1 MGHEIGLSVC
11 DASFRESRVEVEP
24 NPRKPEMDSMTAI
37 NGSYDYRL
45 VALSVVLALCAS
57 YAALDLA
64 GRVTAAQ
71 GRMRAIW
78 LSGGAAAMGLGIWA
92 MHYVGMLA
100 LGMPMPVFYHLP
112 TVMLSLLAAI
122 VASGVALFV
131 VSRPTMNVWQEIA
144 GSVVMGSGI
153 AAMHYVGM
161 AAMRCSAVIVYDLRI
176 VALSIVLAIVISL
189 VALRLTF
196 RVRDEKRTSRRKII
210 SALVMGSTIP
220 LMHYTGMRAATIH
233 NSHHAIDLTH
243 AIGISTIGVVAIS
256 ASSFFVLGGAIAS
269 SFFDRFIAV
278 QQVDLDAAREREL
291 YFHTM
296 AEAVPEII
304 WTANP
309 DGADDYFNQR
319 CFDYTGLTF
328 EQSRGAGWTVAVHPD
343 DLAPCMEKWGNAR
356 TGDPYNCGVSPAEV
370 RMESSGGFY
379 AEAIPSAIPREG
391 LSNGSEPVRT
401 SKIRSRTSKFWRS
414 RFWNGPRNWP
424 TQTRGCRRRC

>member
-1 MGHEIGLSVC
+1 
-11 DASFRESRVEVEP
+11 
-24 NPRKPEMDSMTAI
+24 MDSMTAI

-45 VALSVVLALCAS
+45 VTLSVVLALFAS

-78 LSGGAAAMGLGIWA
+78 LSGGTAAMGLGIWA
-92 MHYVGMLA
+92 MHHVGMLA

-122 VASGVALFV
+122 VASGIALFV

-161 AAMRCSAVIVYDLRI
+161 AAMRCSAAIVYDLSI

-196 RVRDEKRTSRRKII
+196 RVRDKKRTSRRKII
-210 SALVMGSTIP
+210 SALVMGSAIP
-220 LMHYTGMRAATIH
+220 LMHYTGMRAATFH
-233 NSHHAIDLTH
+233 NSHHAMDFTH

-304 WTANP
+304 WTAKP

-343 DLAPCMEKWGNAR
+343 DLALVWRNGETRCAPVTPTTWSIA
-356 TGDPYNCGVSPAEV
+356 CGG

-379 AEAIPSAIPREG
+379 AGVIPSAIPREG

-424 TQTRGCRRRC
+424 TPTRGCRRRC